1 MKVAKQQKPLNVLF
15 LCTGNAARSIMAEA
29 ILNRLGRGR
38 FKAFSAGSEPAGYV
52 HPLALQMLRNAHF
65 DVSNARSKPWDEFA
79 QPDAPNLDFVFTV
92 CDNAAK
98 EVCPVWPGQPMTA
111 HWGLPDPAKA
121 EGTDAEKA
129 VAVLGTWA
137 AHVMFDEN
145 VLQLSTKARAG
156 SGLWFAEALATFG
169 LILTIL
175 GTQRWKV
182 DIVPVTVGL
191 YIASAY
197 WFTAST
203 SFANPAVTLAR
214 SITNTFAGIQPSH
227 APAFVVAQLV
237 GALAGTLFCW
247 FLFAQMRQA

>member
-1 MKVAKQQKPLNVLF
+1 MSYDLIELT
-15 LCTGNAARSIMAEA
+15 LS
-29 ILNRLGRGR
+29 RLG
-38 FKAFSAGSEPAGYV
+38 E
-52 HPLALQMLRNAHF
+52 Q
-65 DVSNARSKPWDEFA
+65 
-79 QPDAPNLDFVFTV
+79 
-92 CDNAAK
+92 
-98 EVCPVWPGQPMTA
+98 
-111 HWGLPDPAKA
+111 LPERLSPCV
-121 EGTDAEKA
+121 ESHQTSG
-129 VAVLGTWA
+129 
-137 AHVMFDEN
+137 FDEN
-145 VLQLSTKARAG
+145 VLQLSTKVRAG

>member
-1 MKVAKQQKPLNVLF
+1 
-15 LCTGNAARSIMAEA
+15 
-29 ILNRLGRGR
+29 
-38 FKAFSAGSEPAGYV
+38 
-52 HPLALQMLRNAHF
+52 
-65 DVSNARSKPWDEFA
+65 
-79 QPDAPNLDFVFTV
+79 
-92 CDNAAK
+92 
-98 EVCPVWPGQPMTA
+98 
-111 HWGLPDPAKA
+111 
-121 EGTDAEKA
+121 
-129 VAVLGTWA
+129 
-137 AHVMFDEN
+137 MFDEN